1 MLRHVP
7 ARRGRRRGPGRSKL
21 ALFALLLLTLA
32 GCGGQKSDSKNGEAS
47 TPGRSGKWKPARNP
61 AAAKE
66 DRAEVEALPYLRG
79 YNAPIDGRNGVV
91 VYDRERAAPGL
102 NLLASGHA
110 AEAILLTMEGREL
123 RRWALP
129 LAQAFPR
136 LAQRP
141 HAEKLDFWRRVR
153 LLDDGSLL
161 AIYEG
166 LGVVKID
173 RASRLQWKRAGAFH
187 HDLDVAPDGSIWLLD
202 REGKVL
208 PRINP
213 KEGVLEDF
221 VTKLAPNGK
230 VVDRISILR
239 AFEESPFASYLDA
252 MPHTGDI
259 LHTNTLELLDG
270 SLADQ
275 IPAFKAGNL
284 LVSVLQTSTL
294 AVIDPET
301 GQVVWALRGK
311 WRKQHQPTVLA
322 NDHLLLFDNI
332 GIDRDHSRALEIDP
346 RRGEIV
352 WQYAGPPEA
361 PLASRTLGSVQ
372 RLANG
377 NTLITEAERGR
388 AVEVTP
394 DNRIVWEYHSPFRTG
409 EQDALVAA
417 LLEVIRLD
425 PATENH

>member
-1 MLRHVP
+1 MLPVFR
-7 ARRGRRRGPGRSKL
+7 ARRGAHRASIL
-21 ALFALLLLTLA
+21 SLVVLLLLGLA
-32 GCGGQKSDSKNGEAS
+32 ACRDKPAGSPTGA
-47 TPGRSGKWKPARNP
+47 PRSGKWKKAPK
-61 AAAKE
+61 AAAPAE
-66 DRAEVEALPYLRG
+66 ERASVEALPYLRG
-79 YNAPIDGRNGVV
+79 YNPPVDGRNGVV
-91 VYDRERAAPGL
+91 LYDRERAAPGL

-110 AEAILLTMEGREL
+110 AEAILFDMEGREL
-123 RRWALP
+123 RHWALP
-129 LAQAFPR
+129 LEQAFPNIAR
-136 LAQRP
+136 LP
-141 HAEKLDFWRRVR
+141 HAEKQDFWRRVR
-153 LLDDGSLL
+153 LLPDGSLL

-173 RASRLQWKRAGAFH
+173 RASRLRWKRPGNFH
-187 HDLDVAPDGSIWLLD
+187 HDLDVAPDGTIWLLD
-202 REGKVL
+202 RDEKVV

-213 KEGVLEDF
+213 TTGVLEDF
-221 VTKLAPNGK
+221 VTKLGRNGK
-230 VVDRISILR
+230 VLERISILR
-239 AFEESPFASYLDA
+239 AFEDSPFASFLDT
-252 MPHTGDI
+252 MPHAGDI

-270 SLADQ
+270 SLADK

-301 GQVVWALRGK
+301 RQVVWALRGK

-332 GIDRDHSRALEIDP
+332 GLDRDHSRALEIDP
-346 RRGEIV
+346 RKGDIL
-352 WQYAGPPEA
+352 WQYAGTASE
-361 PLASRTLGSVQ
+361 PLTSRTLGSVQ

-394 DNRIVWEYHSPFRTG
+394 DNLVVWEYHSPFRTG

-417 LLEVIRLD
+417 LLEVIRIA
-425 PATENH
+425 PPPKTSNK

>member
-1 MLRHVP
+1 MSRRP
-7 ARRGRRRGPGRSKL
+7 APSL
-21 ALFALLLLTLA
+21 LALLLLCLA
-32 GCGGQKSDSKNGEAS
+32 ACGGKESNRA
-47 TPGRSGKWKPARNP
+47 PAAGRSGKWKPARSEP
-61 AAAKE
+61 SRTEA
-66 DRAEVEALPYLRG
+66 RADVEALPYLRG
-79 YNAPIDGRNGVV
+79 YQPPIDGRNGVV
-91 VYDRERAAPGL
+91 RYDRERAAPGL
-102 NLLASGHA
+102 NLIASGHA
-110 AEAILLTMEGREL
+110 AEAVLLTMDGREL

-129 LAQAFPR
+129 LASAFPN

-141 HAEKLDFWRRVR
+141 HSERLDFWRRVR

-166 LGVVKID
+166 LGMVKVD
-173 RASRLQWKRAGAFH
+173 RASRLRWKRAGAFH
-187 HDLDVAPDGSIWLLD
+187 HDLDVAPDGTIWVLD

-221 VTKLAPNGK
+221 VTHLAHNGR
-230 VVDRISILR
+230 VLERISILR
-239 AFEESPFASYLDA
+239 AFEDSPYARFLDV
-252 MPHTGDI
+252 MPHAGDI

-270 SLADQ
+270 SLADKV
-275 IPAFKAGNL
+275 PAFKAGNL
-284 LVSVLQTSTL
+284 LISILQTSTL

-301 GQVVWALRGK
+301 RQVVWALRGQ

-322 NDHLLLFDNI
+322 NDHLLLFDNV

-346 RRGEIV
+346 RQGDIV
-352 WQYAGPPEA
+352 WQYAGTALE

-394 DNRIVWEYHSPFRTG
+394 DNQIVWEYHSPFRTG

-425 PATENH
+425 PANGH